1 MTSPVATSLP
11 TAVYVEDQPAIS
23 AVEEWN
29 DFRARTVQVLDLI
42 EVLRDMQ
49 SNEVEFGLW
58 ARHGNVFFAIDCLL
72 GQSSIPQESHGRAD
86 KYTCCKIE
94 QST

>member
-1 MTSPVATSLP
+1 MTSPNATSLP
-11 TAVYVEDQPAIS
+11 TALYFEDQLAIS

-29 DFRARTVQVLDLI
+29 DFRARTVQILDLI
-42 EVLRDMQ
+42 EVLKDMQ

-72 GQSSIPQESHGRAD
+72 GQSSILKSHMGG
-86 KYTCCKIE
+86 
-94 QST
+94 